1 MRKLNMTS
9 RFSLL
14 GVMVGF
20 VKWLKSLHFSVGG
33 SGSDSNAV
41 EQRVKEV
48 SSELSTHAF
57 MSA

>member
-1 MRKLNMTS
+1 MTS